1 MTTANTRYLRLNTAA
16 HGLKR
21 GVLGATDRRVMLTM
35 QGCSHVK
42 CPGCTSPHTWDATT
56 GRQVPVTG
64 LIHWMQRLPRVD
76 GLTITGGEPTD
87 QAAALIALLRSFR
100 RTFPHAEVV
109 LYSALL
115 WSRLQRD
122 FGNLIALCDVAVA
135 GPYVQGLPPTPL
147 AGSSNQTVH
156 LLTPLA
162 ERLYDGWE
170 KDWPLHRVQ
179 LSQSGRDDTAL
190 LIGIPS
196 RSLSRDP
203 QLKPKPRPST
213 PE

>member
-1 MTTANTRYLRLNTAA
+1 MTTADTRHLRLNTAA

-21 GVLGATDRRVMLTM
+21 GVLGATDHRVMLTT

-42 CPGCTSPHTWDATT
+42 CPGCTSAHTWDANA

-64 LIHWMQRLPRVD
+64 LIHWMARLPRVD

-87 QAAALIALLRSFR
+87 QAAALIDLLRSFR
-100 RTFPHAEVV
+100 RTFPRAEVV

-122 FGNLIALCDVAVA
+122 FGDLVALCDVIVS

-162 ERLYDGWE
+162 ERLYAGWE
-170 KDWPLHRVQ
+170 DWPLHRVQ
-179 LSQSGRDDTAL
+179 LSPSGRADSAL

-196 RSLSRDP
+196 RSLHRSAS
-203 QLKPKPRPST
+203 QTQTPSVNT
-213 PE
+213 